1 MEYSFVEKN
10 VVPLDLAIQ
19 LKELG
24 FNLPCIGGWNITG
37 TWHYHPDS
45 DIVTDGPLYQQAIS
59 WLLEEID
66 NINFDNGLYSVNL
79 FSDGS
84 GELNTTSSKNSRFDF
99 DNLEYCTELL
109 IEHYKKLKNEKNSRD
124 SNNTFE

>member
-45 DIVTDGPLYQQAIS
+45 DIEIDGPLYQQAIS

-66 NINFDNGLYSVNL
+66 VINFDHGFLSLQV

-84 GELNTTSSKNSRFDF
+84 GELITNRSGFGSFNFND
-99 DNLEYCTELL
+99 LEECVEFL
-109 IEHYKKLKNEKNSRD
+109 IKHYKKLKNEKDSTD
-124 SNNTFE
+124 SNNTFK